1 VNSRADGPAGHADG
15 SVDTERRS
23 GRHLATRESI
33 RHFAVAIGAMAP
45 VHHDVEAARAGGFRD
60 LVAPPSYFSVMGLS
74 LGRILPSELLRPD
87 GIPLSDELQGRA
99 VAGEASVEWFGDIIA
114 GDIVEFEE
122 RFAGSYVAAGRSG
135 PLNCYV
141 YNRTYAVESAVVVR
155 ERLVRIGR

>member
-1 VNSRADGPAGHADG
+1 MSSITDGTAGPED
-15 SVDTERRS
+15 SPVDAGRRS

-33 RHFAVAIGAMAP
+33 RHFAVAIGAMAA

-60 LVAPPSYFSVMGLS
+60 LLAPPSYFSVMGLS

-87 GIPLSDELQGRA
+87 GIPLTDELQGRA
-99 VAGEASVEWFGDIIA
+99 VAGEAAVEWLGDIIA
-114 GDIVEFEE
+114 GDTVEFEE

-141 YNRTYAVESAVVVR
+141 YHRTYSVESAVVVR

>member
-1 VNSRADGPAGHADG
+1 MNSIADETAGP
-15 SVDTERRS
+15 VDAAWRS

-45 VHHDVEAARAGGFRD
+45 VHHDVEAARARGFRD
-60 LVAPPSYFSVMGLS
+60 LLAPPSYFSVMGLS
-74 LGRILPSELLRPD
+74 LGRILPSELLRAD

-99 VAGEASVEWFGDIIA
+99 VAGESAIEWLGDIIA

-122 RFAGSYVAAGRSG
+122 RYAGSYVAAGRSG

-155 ERLVRIGR
+155 ERLIRIGR